1 MKQNTNA
8 LRKMLAAW
16 NERDL
21 NQIRTHIDQSIAE
34 NVVFADPTN
43 LIHGRDAFEEMIKE
57 FRLKYPEAVLKPTS
71 GVDSHNN
78 RYRYSWESYVG
89 ETRIFKGFDVVKL
102 NENGLVERV
111 DGFFGDLP
119 PLES

>member
-1 MKQNTNA
+1 MKQNTNV
-8 LRKMLAAW
+8 LMEMLAAW

-43 LIHGRDAFEEMIKE
+43 FIHGRDAFEEMIKE
-57 FRLKYPEAVLKPTS
+57 FRLENPKAILRPTS

-78 RYRYSWESYVG
+78 RYRYSWGNYVG
-89 ETRIFKGFDVVKL
+89 GTLTVKGFDVVTL